1 MKKEVISLVSIF
13 LFLLILPSVL
23 ALNTGLC
30 VTAEVSDISPSSI
43 KIGDEFTIGIHVENC
58 GTTLPQ
64 NVSFEILSLPEHL
77 SVKEP
82 LINEIPKI
90 WYANSERFLV
100 FHMKVDDE
108 AESGTYVIKTRL
120 SYGGGTMKMTKDD
133 EISINVIGDKAEL
146 NIASLKTNPV
156 LPIKGETVELTMRIE
171 NTGDGTAKSVEV
183 YTDHPFQGLKQSFI
197 GALESNEDGPVVL
210 TFIANKR
217 GEFEIPVTISYKDD
231 FGENEIQTK
240 INLTILRKKIN
251 WFLIVFLIAII
262 SFAIWGFRNYAK
274 LKRTKNKIIH
284 QLLGG
289 ETEEEEIGFKD
300 AFPKE
305 EKKIKILKR
314 RKEIDEEKK
323 KKERRKKE
331 FKEDLLKKYKK
342 GYNVQ
347 QC

>member
-23 ALNTGLC
+23 SLNAGFC
-30 VTAEVSDISPSSI
+30 VTAELSDISPSST
-43 KIGDEFTIGIHVENC
+43 KIGDEFTIGIHIENC

-64 NVSFEILSLPEHL
+64 NVSFDILTLPSDI

-108 AESGTYVIKTRL
+108 AQSGTYVIKTRL
-120 SYGGGTMKMTKDD
+120 SYGDGTMKMIKDD
-133 EISINVIGDKAEL
+133 EISIDVIGDQAEL
-146 NIASLKTNPV
+146 SIASLKTNPI
-156 LPIKGETVELTMRIE
+156 LPTKGETVELTMRIE
-171 NTGDGTAKSVEV
+171 NTGKGTAKAVEV
-183 YTDHPFQGLKQSFI
+183 YTDHSFQGLKQSFI
-197 GALESNEDGPVVL
+197 GALKSDEDGPVVL
-210 TFIANKR
+210 TFITNKH

-231 FGENEIQTK
+231 FGNHEIQTE
-240 INLTILRKKIN
+240 INLSILRKKIN
-251 WFLIVFLIAII
+251 WGLIIFVIVLIV
-262 SFAIWGFRNYAK
+262 FAIWGFRNYAK

-289 ETEEEEIGFKD
+289 EKEEEEIGFKD

-305 EKKIKILKR
+305 EKKIKIPKA
-314 RKEIDEEKK
+314 RKEIDEEET

-331 FKEDLLKKYKK
+331 FKEELLKKYKK
-342 GYNVQ
+342 
-347 QC
+347 